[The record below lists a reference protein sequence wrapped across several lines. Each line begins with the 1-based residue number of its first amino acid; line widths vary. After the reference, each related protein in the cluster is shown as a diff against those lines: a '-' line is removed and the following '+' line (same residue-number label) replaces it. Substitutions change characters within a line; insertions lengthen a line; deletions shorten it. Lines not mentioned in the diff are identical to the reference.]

1 MTGIIL
7 WLAART
13 SRSRVVSREEFDR
26 VTEALGNVNDQLY
39 EVRESMSELHER
51 VDFAERLLTKGE
63 KDR

>member
-7 WLAART
+7 WLAAKT

-26 VTEALGNVNDQLY
+26 VTEALGNANDQLY

>member
-7 WLAART
+7 WLAAKT

-39 EVRESMSELHER
+39 AVRESMSELHER